1 MKAKILVLL
10 FCMCLVMVGCIQP
23 EMTIHGTVTGY
34 SSGELLEGVEVS
46 VYTYKQPSL
55 DYLPPLGQRITNTST
70 DNRGKYELRIPGD
83 YKKVVVFCHDA
94 QEVWQVINVSETT
107 DTEKVDLIF
116 GAPVPISETPPV
128 LLKLQQAIQGVLDR
142 MDEDLFAAAEK
153 LSQTGLDSPETRA
166 ILAELCRKHPYVVE
180 CATVDQNGTIIVV
193 EPEAYRRF
201 EGSDIS
207 QQGHIKMLLQT
218 QQPVLSQ
225 AFRAVEGFDA
235 VDLEQ
240 PVFSSQG
247 NLIGLVDMLIRP
259 ESFLSTIIVPEVQG
273 LPIDVWV
280 MQTDGRILYDP
291 DVEEI
296 GRNLFEDPLY
306 QPFTQLLS
314 LGKKIAVESSGSGYY
329 EFFGRGLIKQVK
341 KKASWVTVG
350 LHGTEW
356 RLVVIH
362 VVVGDSSAAKGG
374 LPELGLISADEALRR
389 LAQDPNLL
397 LAMAAGDKETC
408 MSIFRQHY
416 EDYLG
421 IYSIQWADASGIN
434 RFGYPEEN
442 SLTDY
447 DIHAQRTPASEKFL
461 AVIEDQEE
469 ISFLFPLTEGNI
481 ARCFSVPLY
490 ADGQY
495 LGILYTLRI
504 I

>member
-1 MKAKILVLL
+1 MKARILIVL
-10 FCMCLVMVGCIQP
+10 FCMTLVIVMVGCIQP
-23 EMTIHGTVTGY
+23 EMTIYGTVTAY

-46 VYTYKQPSL
+46 VFTYKQPSL
-55 DYLPPLGQRITNTST
+55 EYLPPLGQKIKNTST
-70 DNRGKYELRIPGD
+70 DNQGRYELCIPRD
-83 YKKVVVFCHDA
+83 YKGKKVVVFCHDA
-94 QEVWQVINVSETT
+94 QEGWQVINVSETT

-116 GAPVPISETPPV
+116 GAPVPKSETPPV
-128 LLKLQQAIQGVLDR
+128 LLKLQQTIQGVLDR

-153 LSQTGLDSPETRA
+153 LSQTGLDSPETRV
-166 ILAELCRKHPYVVE
+166 ILAELCRKHPYVIE
-180 CATVDQNGTIIVV
+180 CGTVDQNGTIVVV
-193 EPEAYRRF
+193 EPEAYKRF
-201 EGSDIS
+201 EGSNIS
-207 QQGHIKMLLQT
+207 QQEHIVKLHQT

-235 VDLEQ
+235 VDLEW
-240 PVFSSQG
+240 PVFSSEG
-247 NLIGLVDMLIRP
+247 NLIGLVGMLIRP
-259 ESFLSTIIVPEVQG
+259 ESFLSTIIAPEVQG
-273 LPIDVWV
+273 FPIDVWV

-314 LGKKIAVESSGSGYY
+314 LGKKIAVESSGSGHY
-329 EFFGRGLIKQVK
+329 EFFGRGLIKEVK
-341 KKASWVTVG
+341 KRASWVTVG

-356 RLVVIH
+356 RLVVIQ
-362 VVVGDSSAAKGG
+362 VVVGDSSAAKRGP
-374 LPELGLISADEALRR
+374 PELGLISADAALRR

-408 MSIFRQHY
+408 LSIFRQYY
-416 EDYLG
+416 EDYPG

-442 SLTDY
+442 SLTNY

-461 AVIEDQEE
+461 AVIEAREE
-469 ISFLFPLTEGNI
+469 VSFVFPLMEGNI

-495 LGILYTLRI
+495 LG
-504 I
+504 